1 MITNI
6 EYTIVALN
14 LVELIITFSDSSQN
28 RFVLNKDDV
37 SSFVFKLDAVFNEL
51 LQHGDKP
58 CQQ

>member
-14 LVELIITFSDSSQN
+14 LVELMITFSDSSQN
-28 RFVLNKDDV
+28 RIVLNKDDV
-37 SSFVFKLDAVFNEL
+37 RAFAFKLDVMFNEL
-51 LQHGDKP
+51 LQHGDNP